1 MASLRYFDGIRYG
14 SFKDLEV
21 LVDPEDNSL
30 WLSSPSVARLLGWH
44 PDRVREK
51 LTSKSLKSF
60 TGKALASAK
69 KVKAKSYVS
78 TTAANGRFYVRH
90 DGAKWHLWFPSMGDS
105 VIAVENCA
113 MLGVTY

>member
-21 LVDPEDNSL
+21 LVAPEDNSL

-51 LTSKSLKSF
+51 LASKSLKSF

-69 KVKAKSYVS
+69 KVKAKDAIGRPQEINALPFDTFLAHRLHGCLVGIL
-78 TTAANGRFYVRH
+78 TASGKN
-90 DGAKWHLWFPSMGDS
+90 
-105 VIAVENCA
+105 
-113 MLGVTY
+113 